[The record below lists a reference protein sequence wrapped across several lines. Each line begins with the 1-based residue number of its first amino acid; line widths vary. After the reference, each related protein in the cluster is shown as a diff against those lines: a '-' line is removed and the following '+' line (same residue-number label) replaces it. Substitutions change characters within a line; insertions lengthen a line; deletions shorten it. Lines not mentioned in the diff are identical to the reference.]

1 MPEGFSQAPSHF
13 LLEGCC
19 AVLPPKKELAGRL
32 GGVSELT
39 GLFRTYLSFGADT
52 SLFPGAPSHG
62 PST

>member
-19 AVLPPKKELAGRL
+19 SVLPPRKELAGRL

-39 GLFRTYLSFGADT
+39 GFFRACVSFRAEAL
-52 SLFPGAPSHG
+52 LFPGAPSH
-62 PST
+62 